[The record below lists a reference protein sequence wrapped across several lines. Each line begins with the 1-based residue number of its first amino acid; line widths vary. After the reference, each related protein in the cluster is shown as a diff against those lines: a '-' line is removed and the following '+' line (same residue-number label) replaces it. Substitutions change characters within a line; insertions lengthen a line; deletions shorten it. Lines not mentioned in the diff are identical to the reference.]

1 METSVIGVM
10 EQWSNGVMELRFLP
24 TLHYSNSPLFQ
35 RGSFLLVPLQHDVLH
50 HSADYSVILNEVKDL
65 TIEI

>member
-1 METSVIGVM
+1 MNSCHGPAP
-10 EQWSNGVMELRFLP
+10 Q
-24 TLHYSNSPLFQ
+24 YSNTPRLQ
-35 RGSFLLVPLQHDVLH
+35 CCSFLLVPLQHDVMH